1 MGGDVCDVAARLQ
14 GAFPAD
20 EKGDTDAAFVGASLE
35 AFLSGVEHHHG
46 LAIFV
51 FSELSTSG
59 AIAGHAVV
67 GHEDEDGVFF
77 EIPLGELCHESAH
90 VFIDVLD
97 HAVKAG
103 GFWGEAKIGEAFG
116 IGRRCDERT
125 VGRIGGDVGEE
136 GLVGLLCFLHP
147 THGGGEKE
155 VGAVAFCFH
164 EGSVVTNGG
173 VKVFVAGN
181 VGAGAFVALADTSG
195 SVNEDFIK
203 SAFVGLVGF
212 FITEVP
218 FAEDSRGVACGF

>member
-1 MGGDVCDVAARLQ
+1 M
-14 GAFPAD
+14 
-20 EKGDTDAAFVGASLE
+20 
-35 AFLSGVEHHHG
+35 SGVEHHHL
-46 LAIFV
+46 LAIPV

-90 VFIDVLD
+90 VFIDVFD
-97 HAVKAG
+97 HTIKAG

-116 IGRRCDERT
+116 IGRWGNEGS
-125 VGRIGGDVGEE
+125 VGRISGDVGEE

-155 VGAVAFCFH
+155 VGAVALGFH

-181 VGAGAFVALADTSG
+181 VGAGAFVTLADPAG
-195 SVNEDFIK
+195 AVDENFIE
-203 SAFVGLVGF
+203 SPLVGLVGF
-212 FITEVP
+212 FIAKVP
-218 FAEDSRGVACGF
+218 FAEDTGGVASGF